1 MKKPSI
7 YDDHQLS
14 KATLT
19 AKRKTPDTSPQTKK
33 GGERP
38 LTPAQQPKKGGGKK
52 PLNKKNLTLKPARV
66 KDHHTMNSPSYLAT
80 CLKN

>member
-38 LTPAQQPKKGGGKK
+38 LTPAQQPKKGGGERN
-52 PLNKKNLTLKPARV
+52 P
-66 KDHHTMNSPSYLAT
+66 
-80 CLKN
+80 